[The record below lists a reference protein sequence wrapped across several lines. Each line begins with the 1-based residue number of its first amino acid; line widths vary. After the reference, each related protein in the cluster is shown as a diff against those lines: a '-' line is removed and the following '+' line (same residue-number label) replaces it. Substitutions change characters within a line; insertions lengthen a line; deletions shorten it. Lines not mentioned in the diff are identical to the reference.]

1 MQISS
6 SNQRSSNQGGIRASS
21 INEQKGKI
29 ERFNPEGD
37 SDDDVAS
44 VHSAISLVSTESQR
58 RRRMVLAGSPS
69 KKAVEMVTVQ

>member
-6 SNQRSSNQGGIRASS
+6 SNQRSSNQGGTRASS
-21 INEQKGKI
+21 INEQEEKI

-44 VHSAISLVSTESQR
+44 VHSVISLVATESQR
-58 RRRMVLAGSPS
+58 RRRMVQAGSPS